1 MTLTRKQRE
10 SIFGRYLL
18 DPDGARSYLQF
29 RRRVVPAIGGDYVM
43 LLPWCGMWLGVETNG
58 YSHS

>member
-18 DPDGARSYLQF
+18 NPDGARSYLQF
-29 RRRVVPAIGGDYVM
+29 RRRVQPAIGGGCVM
-43 LLPWCGMWLGVETNG
+43 LPWCGMWLGVETDG
-58 YSHS
+58 YTHS

>member
-1 MTLTRKQRE
+1 MILTRKQRE

-29 RRRVVPAIGGDYVM
+29 RRRVQPAIGFSGCVM
-43 LLPWCGMWLGVETNG
+43 LPWCGMYLGVEVDG
-58 YSHS
+58 YTHS